1 MPITCPIC
9 VQSKLTPEELEVRGQ
24 MVSQMLA
31 EIQELKEVSLAG
43 YVRGYNNN
51 RGGLIV
57 NMEESEAFKGPLGR

>member
-1 MPITCPIC
+1 
-9 VQSKLTPEELEVRGQ
+9 

-57 NMEESEAFKGPLGR
+57 NMEESEAFKGPLGNSLLFYLCGRHQANVLTISHFMLP